1 MPRQGWFLRM
11 QPQSPKGPDM
21 SWSETIDTTRQNLR
35 ALNALIPDTARAFG
49 GLGKAVKEGGT
60 LDFKTKEFVALGI
73 AVATKCEPC
82 IAFHMEA
89 LIRAGATREEVGD
102 VLAMAIQ
109 MGGGPAMMYAAK
121 AIACHDELRP
131 A

>member
-1 MPRQGWFLRM
+1 MIW
-11 QPQSPKGPDM
+11 
-21 SWSETIDTTRQNLR
+21 TDTLSDTRKDLR

-82 IAFHMEA
+82 IALHIEA
-89 LIRAGATREEVGD
+89 LIKTGATREEIGD
-102 VLAMAIQ
+102 AMAMCIQ

-121 AIACHDELRP
+121 ALACYDELS
-131 A
+131 ASG